1 MSTGDHHHVS
11 RGKDVFGHF
20 TAGTVERSVSA
31 TVVNGVEGP
40 TALSGDRVPA
50 AKSSHW
56 RLAQPPLT
64 PLTPLRIGGES
75 FPFIY
80 FPILVLCL
88 FKQNHS
94 IASVGRRLLATST
107 AKPGPLISCLVCSAA

>member
-1 MSTGDHHHVS
+1 M
-11 RGKDVFGHF
+11 
-20 TAGTVERSVSA
+20 EL
-31 TVVNGVEGP
+31 EGP

-50 AKSSHW
+50 AESSHW

-64 PLTPLRIGGES
+64 PLRIGGEY

-94 IASVGRRLLATST
+94 IASVGRRLLVTST
-107 AKPGPLISCLVCSAA
+107 AKPGPLISCLA